1 MDRLKSIKKNIEKMS
16 KYHQIEILRICK
28 NDVNVLVNEN
38 NNGSF
43 INLTEQN
50 INFIEKLE
58 NYIKYVFEQKEE
70 FEIIENEKERIQK
83 NFFLYDNTKI
93 NNENKEIKDINE
105 QMYNE
110 H

>member
-1 MDRLKSIKKNIEKMS
+1 MERLKQIKKSIENMS

-28 NDVNVLVNEN
+28 SDNTILINEN

-50 INFIEKLE
+50 DNFIDKLD
-58 NYIKYVFEQKEE
+58 NYIKYVLEQKEE

-83 NFFLYDNTKI
+83 NFFYNDNKI
-93 NNENKEIKDINE
+93 ITNINKEIKDSNKEI
-105 QMYNE
+105 YNE
-110 H
+110 L